1 MSMPAMKTEAA
12 VTALP
17 ATAAPVVT
25 MTPKRAPRSEKYA
38 KMAKEAAVRVMP
50 PLIVVALL
58 LLIWELICR
67 RAGSTLPPPS
77 RVFKDTRELILD
89 PFFDHGGIDKG
100 LFWHLSASLQRV
112 AYGYSLAAIAGI
124 ALGTLVGQS
133 VWAMRG
139 LDPLFQVLRTIPPL
153 AWLPLSLA
161 AFRDG
166 QPSAIFVIFIT
177 SIWPIIINTAV
188 GIRNIP
194 QDYRNVAAVVQ
205 LNPLEF
211 FSKIMIP
218 AAAPYIFTGLRI
230 GIGLSWLAI
239 VAAEM
244 LIGGVG
250 IGFFIWDAWNSS
262 HISEIILAL
271 FYVGIIGFVLD
282 RLIAALGKFV
292 TRGTAAELKG
302 NVMQAYLKLDHIDKI
317 LYPRQRHD
325 RSAEGHQPDD
335 REGRI
340 RLDHRPFRLRQVHAA
355 QHRRRPHRHD
365 QWRRAAGKPRGQ
377 FAGAGSRGGVP
388 EPQPAAVAHGLRK
401 RQARRRQGVFLHQDP
416 GRARRLGDAQ
426 SQSRA
431 DGARQGQ
438 ASQPKSPAA

>member
-1 MSMPAMKTEAA
+1 MSMPA
-12 VTALP
+12 LINDN
-17 ATAAPVVT
+17 APKIVPTTSPSASASVVT
-25 MTPKRAPRSEKYA
+25 MTPKQPPKSERYV
-38 KMAKEAAVRVMP
+38 KMASEAAVRVVP
-50 PLIVVALL
+50 PLIVLALA
-58 LLIWELICR
+58 LLIWELLCR
-67 RAGSTLPPPS
+67 RAGSALPPPS
-77 RVFKDTRELILD
+77 RVFNDTRELIFD
-89 PFFDHGGIDKG
+89 PFFDNGGIDKG
-100 LFWHLSASLQRV
+100 LFWHISASLQRV
-112 AYGYSLAAIAGI
+112 ALGYSLAAIVGV

-139 LDPLFQVLRTIPPL
+139 LDPIFQVLRTIPPL

-211 FSKIMIP
+211 FAKIMIP

-271 FYVGIIGFVLD
+271 LYVGIIGFVLD
-282 RLIAALGKFV
+282 RLIAVAGKIV
-292 TRGTAAELKG
+292 TRGTAT
-302 NVMQAYLKLDHIDKI
+302 N
-317 LYPRQRHD
+317 
-325 RSAEGHQPDD
+325 
-335 REGRI
+335 
-340 RLDHRPFRLRQVHAA
+340 
-355 QHRRRPHRHD
+355 
-365 QWRRAAGKPRGQ
+365 
-377 FAGAGSRGGVP
+377 
-388 EPQPAAVAHGLRK
+388 
-401 RQARRRQGVFLHQDP
+401 
-416 GRARRLGDAQ
+416 
-426 SQSRA
+426 
-431 DGARQGQ
+431 
-438 ASQPKSPAA
+438 